1 VLIAEPADGNRG
13 IGAPLRVS
21 GWGTFALDLRCDKQ
35 DAIDRGVIMRIL
47 RVVAVALL
55 LAGAGAPARADDAPS
70 PEAVQAAQEL
80 FAILSG
86 DMMKQLTGQVTDAL
100 WPQVEAQAHADK
112 IDDATLGEMRQA
124 FDHIQVSF
132 IDEAMKDAPP
142 IYARHFTVAELHE
155 LAAFYKSPTGAKA
168 LHVLPQVMGEFT
180 TALVPRLQA
189 VQKETGEAFDKILRA
204 HGYLK

>member
-1 VLIAEPADGNRG
+1 M
-13 IGAPLRVS
+13 
-21 GWGTFALDLRCDKQ
+21 Q
-35 DAIDRGVIMRIL
+35 IL
-47 RVVAVALL
+47 RVVAVALVI
-55 LAGAGAPARADDAPS
+55 AGAQARADDSPS
-70 PEAVQAAQEL
+70 PEGMQAAQEL

-124 FDHIQVSF
+124 FDRIQIAFV
-132 IDEAMKDAPP
+132 DEAMKDAPP
-142 IYARHFTVAELHE
+142 IYARHFTVSELHE
-155 LAAFYKSPTGAKA
+155 LAAFYRSPTGAKA

-180 TALVPRLQA
+180 TTLVPHLQT
-189 VQKETGEAFDKILRA
+189 VQQETAEAFNKILKA